1 MKILCPIDF
10 SSASIN
16 GCGWAARLLE
26 QTGGGELV
34 LLHCINVVSRSA
46 LFIKMDDVFREQA
59 ENDFKTLLPQLK
71 QLAPSISISAKI
83 ANQDP
88 KIYILSFLKGQS
100 FDLIVTGTKG
110 LSALKE
116 MTVGST
122 TAFLMDHSP
131 VPLIAI
137 PDEYKFKGVQSIVV
151 GLDEKASYTDVL
163 IPVLQLARRSGAEI
177 TFVNTTTDLEDTEL
191 ASIQLPI
198 DGISNQVLSI
208 RMDGSIPKT
217 LTKYCLEQEADLL
230 VMVHRKRPWLERL
243 FKTSLTKEELFEIKT
258 PLFILPTGN

>member
-1 MKILCPIDF
+1 MRILCPIDF

-16 GCGWAARLLE
+16 ACGWAARLLE
-26 QTGGGELV
+26 QLGGGDLV

-46 LFIKMDDVFREQA
+46 LFIKVDDVFREQA
-59 ENDFKTLLPQLK
+59 ENDFKTLIPK
-71 QLAPSISISAKI
+71 VKRIAPSVSIKAEI

-88 KIYILSFLKGQS
+88 KIFILAYLKKRS

-122 TAFLMDHSP
+122 TAFLMDHSR

-137 PDEYKFKGVQSIVV
+137 PDEYKFNRLKSIVV
-151 GLDEKASYTDVL
+151 GLDEEASHTEAL
-163 IPVLQLARRSGAEI
+163 TPVLKLARLAGAEI
-177 TFVNTTTDLEDTEL
+177 TFVNTTSDLEETEM
-191 ASIQLPI
+191 AAEALPME
-198 DGISNQVLSI
+198 GISNQVLSI
-208 RMDGSIPKT
+208 RLKESIPKT
-217 LTKYCLEQEADLL
+217 LTNYCLEQDADLL

-243 FKTSLTKEELFEIKT
+243 FKTSLTKEELFEIQT
-258 PLFILPTGN
+258 PLFILPANS

>member
-16 GCGWAARLLE
+16 ACGWAARLLE
-26 QTGGGELV
+26 QLGGGELV

-46 LFIKMDDVFREQA
+46 LFIKVDDVFREQA
-59 ENDFKTLLPQLK
+59 ENDMKTLIPK
-71 QLAPSISISAKI
+71 IKRIAPSVSIEAKI

-88 KIYILSFLKGQS
+88 KIFILGYLKEQS
-100 FDLIVTGTKG
+100 FDLVVTGTKG

-122 TAFLMDHSP
+122 TAFLMDHSR

-137 PDEYKFKGVQSIVV
+137 PDEFKFKNLRSVVV
-151 GLDEKASYTDVL
+151 GLDDDASHTEAL
-163 IPVLQLARRSGAEI
+163 IPLLKLARLSGAEI
-177 TFVNTTTDLEDTEL
+177 TFVNTTTDLEDTEV
-191 ASIQLPI
+191 AAMELPME
-198 DGISNQVLSI
+198 GISNQVLSI
-208 RMDGSIPKT
+208 RLDESIPKT
-217 LTKYCLEQEADLL
+217 LSIYCLEHDADLL

-243 FKTSLTKEELFEIKT
+243 FKTSLTKEELFDIQT
-258 PLFILPTGN
+258 PLFILPAGS